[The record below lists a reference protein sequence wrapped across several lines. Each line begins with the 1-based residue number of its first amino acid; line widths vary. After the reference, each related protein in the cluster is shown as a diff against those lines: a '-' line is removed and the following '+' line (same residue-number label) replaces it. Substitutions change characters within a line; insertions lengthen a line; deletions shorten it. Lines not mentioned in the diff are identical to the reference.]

1 MGKESSIICS
11 RLNKEYNYLMN
22 FEMHDNIKNNIL
34 CKIQFLLKIILTNII
49 FIKYNQLIYFPKSQF
64 CKF

>member
-49 FIKYNQLIYFPKSQF
+49 FNFFIFENQEILKIK
-64 CKF
+64 

>member
-49 FIKYNQLIYFPKSQF
+49 FIKYNISIKYSLFSI
-64 CKF
+64 KF